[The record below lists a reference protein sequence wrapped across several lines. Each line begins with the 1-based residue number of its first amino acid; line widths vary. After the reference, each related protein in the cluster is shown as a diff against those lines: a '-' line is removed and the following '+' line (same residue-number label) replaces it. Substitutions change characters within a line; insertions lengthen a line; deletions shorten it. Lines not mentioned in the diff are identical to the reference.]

1 MSATEPKVAVLMG
14 SKNDWNIMQAACDQL
29 TALGIANEARV
40 ISAHRTPQLVAQ
52 LVQGR
57 LLLGESAGEASHE
70 TLEPRDVRT
79 RWALGRRRRP
89 LRRLMMKILQIN
101 L

>member
-40 ISAHRTPQLVAQ
+40 ISAHRTPSGTTILSPSKH
-52 LVQGR
+52 R
-57 LLLGESAGEASHE
+57 LRA
-70 TLEPRDVRT
+70 
-79 RWALGRRRRP
+79 
-89 LRRLMMKILQIN
+89 
-101 L
+101 